1 MQRPI
6 ITIPAGFLHFL
17 DVDWDIDWRGQPPGN
32 DTGGGTSVVY
42 NRFPRWIGSPSIVL
56 QGEAIAQ
63 WRAIRAQA
71 QGRVGIYRLPMVD
84 PIGFTSGA
92 APSGTSFAGGAS
104 FASGVGFAS
113 EPACFAVTDVSAGAV
128 QIRVENAEVA
138 PVVGQIMS
146 HKLWP
151 FLVTWVS
158 EVSAG
163 VYDLGIQM
171 PLADLSELLTARAF
185 KWEAEAGTNNTK
197 LMTPLRTKEA
207 IDSAVA
213 PLMGFEPAYESPLV
227 GFIANTPH
235 TVNHGLGRAPKAWK
249 VVARIHTAGGGYL
262 VGDEI
267 DLTTQVDG
275 DGARGYVSWVNA
287 TTMNHTSDTGHL
299 QNTSGDL
306 IGMNT
311 SYNLVF
317 YAW

>member
-56 QGEAIAQ
+56 QGDAIAQ

-92 APSGTSFAGGAS
+92 TSGGTSFAGGVS

-151 FLVTWVS
+151 FLVTWVL

-163 VYDLGIQM
+163 IYDLGIQM
-171 PLADLSELLTARAF
+171 PLRTAMTAGDIIKLEGEGLF
-185 KWEAEAGTNNTK
+185 EAVEDG
-197 LMTPLRTKEA
+197 M
-207 IDSAVA
+207 
-213 PLMGFEPAYESPLV
+213 
-227 GFIANTPH
+227 
-235 TVNHGLGRAPKAWK
+235 GRA
-249 VVARIHTAGGGYL
+249 GYD
-262 VGDEI
+262 V
-267 DLTTQVDG
+267 
-275 DGARGYVSWVNA
+275 
-287 TTMNHTSDTGHL
+287 
-299 QNTSGDL
+299 DL
-306 IGMNT
+306 IARPRLNFREVL
-311 SYNLVF
+311 NR
-317 YAW
+317 